1 MADCDVHRRPVER
14 SGPTVT
20 EQVADVV
27 EKLDVLERRVDE
39 WFQTVIQ
46 KLDVLE
52 ARVLDYASQGQFSE
66 ASRRA

>member
-1 MADCDVHRRPVER
+1 MEDCDVHRRLVER

-39 WFQTVIQ
+39 WFETVIQ
-46 KLDVLE
+46 KLDYLE
-52 ARVLDYASQGQFSE
+52 ARVLNYASQGQFSE
-66 ASRRA
+66 ASR